1 MGAIKCGLEVSVA
14 TPAEFPI
21 KREHLEHAEQ
31 YGNIFVTDNPV
42 KAVKDADVV
51 YTDSYSYH
59 SPISE
64 KDREILQPYQ
74 VNTALMAFA
83 KHDAIFMHSLPAS
96 RGIEVTEDIIDGKMS
111 AVLEQG
117 ENKLHTIKA
126 VLALLIK

>member
-1 MGAIKCGLEVSVA
+1 
-14 TPAEFPI
+14 
-21 KREHLEHAEQ
+21 
-31 YGNIFVTDNPV
+31 
-42 KAVKDADVV
+42 
-51 YTDSYSYH
+51 
-59 SPISE
+59 
-64 KDREILQPYQ
+64 
-74 VNTALMAFA
+74 MAFA